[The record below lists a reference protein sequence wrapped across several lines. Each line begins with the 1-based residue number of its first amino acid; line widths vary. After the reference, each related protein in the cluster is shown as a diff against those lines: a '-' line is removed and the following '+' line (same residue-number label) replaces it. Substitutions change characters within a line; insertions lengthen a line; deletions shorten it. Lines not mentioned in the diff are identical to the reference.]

1 MTDIRTVIGWVLVV
15 LHQEGLMIVAVE
27 ELECFADFAQLHG
40 GSVGKDRG
48 VIRRFLSQRE
58 RERGHQ
64 RTPCGSRRIYT
75 ELKRYIALR

>member
-58 RERGHQ
+58 RERGEG
-64 RTPCGSRRIYT
+64 RGRGGEAPTKRR
-75 ELKRYIALR
+75 RG